1 MAIESAETVSMEV
14 MDVPYLKGIAGLHVL
29 VEMYDEQVTM
39 MVNEPTWMTLPIDVI
54 ISNIIREI
62 R

>member
-14 MDVPYLKGIAGLHVL
+14 MDVPYLKVIAGLHVL

-39 MVNEPTWMTLPIDVI
+39 IVNEPAHSLVMDFGSPEAM
-54 ISNIIREI
+54 SYMS
-62 R
+62 

>member
-14 MDVPYLKGIAGLHVL
+14 MDVPYLKVIAGLHVL